1 MAQVKFVTWLAGL
14 VNKPTPTDTDQMYVG
29 DAGVSKYA
37 TWAQVKATLKT
48 YFDTLYPSGSGTS
61 TGTNTGDQNLSGF
74 VPTSRTVNAKVLSAD
89 ITLNAADVG
98 APSGSGTST
107 GTNTGDQNLS
117 GLVPTTRTV
126 NTKALSADITLNAA
140 DVGAVSPT
148 SSDTLTNKR
157 VTLRVT
163 NVTSSATPTIN
174 TDTLDIFQ
182 LTAQAVA
189 VTSFTSGLSGTP
201 TPSQG
206 LIIAITGT
214 ASQALTWGTSFE
226 ASTVALPTTTSG
238 TAKLTV
244 GFLWNSVTSKWRC
257 VGVA

>member
-37 TWAQVKATLKT
+37 TWANVKATLKT
-48 YFDTLYPSGSGTS
+48 YFDGLY
-61 TGTNTGDQNLSGF
+61 
-74 VPTSRTVNAKVLSAD
+74 
-89 ITLNAADVG
+89 
-98 APSGSGTST
+98 PSGSGTST

-126 NTKALSADITLNAA
+126 NAKALSADITLNAA
-140 DVGAVSPT
+140 DVGAISPT
-148 SSDTLTNKR
+148 STDTLTNKR

-163 NVTSSATPTIN
+163 NVASSATPTIN

>member
-37 TWAQVKATLKT
+37 TWANVKATLKT
-48 YFDTLYPSGSGTS
+48 YFDGLYPSGSGTS
-61 TGTNTGDQNLSGF
+61 TGS
-74 VPTSRTVNAKVLSAD
+74 
-89 ITLNAADVG
+89 
-98 APSGSGTST
+98 
-107 GTNTGDQNLS
+107 NTGDQNLS

-126 NTKALSADITLNAA
+126 NAKALSADITLNAA
-140 DVGAVSPT
+140 DVGAVSPAST
-148 SSDTLTNKR
+148 DTLTNKR

-226 ASTVALPTTTSG
+226 ASTVAIPTTTSG

-244 GFLWNSVTSKWRC
+244 GFLWNSATSKWRC